1 MNEKILPAT
10 QEPAAGA
17 TLPVLRRIA
26 EKMPG
31 GFFIYRADGD
41 ETILYINDVM
51 LDIFGCATEDEF
63 RALTGGTFR
72 GLVHPDDLKEVEASI
87 LRQVETSDKRLDFV
101 KYRIKRKDGEIRW
114 VDDYGRRVRTEEGND
129 VYYVFIN
136 DITESRAA
144 REESRRRA
152 RVIEG
157 LSFGY
162 SSIFLLNF
170 DTGTMRP
177 YRQGNDYFQRIVA
190 ALKEKGEPNPDCRL
204 VLAEYTSRFVLPEDQ
219 AFFSRQTNIAHITE
233 RLAAEPSYT
242 VTYRCNGNIYMEMSV
257 VRVRDEEN
265 RNSAVMGFRNVT
277 ERIARVQRE
286 LSEKME
292 IEAELD
298 REKRANEIKSS
309 FLFSVSHDIR
319 TPMNAIT
326 GFTAL
331 AKSHMDDPAMLK
343 EFLGNV
349 EEASSHLLS
358 LIDDLLEMSSLSQD
372 KFMLDELPA
381 SLDDE
386 LLAIL
391 DMFRPQA
398 EEKKIDLK
406 ADLTLPPVDVL
417 LDTVRFRRLMNN
429 LVDNAL
435 KFTPEGGHVTVAA
448 KRKFASASGYAR
460 FEISVIDDGEGMA
473 EGFLRRVGKVF
484 ERERSSTES
493 GYLGSGLGLAI
504 TKKILD
510 LMGGSMEVQSEK
522 GKGSTFTVSLPLKQ
536 VGAARKQLSP
546 TAEKKTE
553 MKAKG
558 KYRLLLAEDM
568 GVNRLLAETMLR
580 ESGFEVDSV
589 PDGCDA
595 VDAIVSHPEHY
606 YDAILMDIQMP
617 IMNGYAAT
625 RRIRAMGRK
634 DTATIPIIALSANAR
649 EQDKQASRESG
660 MNAHV
665 AKPFDLAE
673 LVDTLNEQI
682 AAAKGEHEDHEKQ
695 GTKKQKS

>member
-1 MNEKILPAT
+1 MSKRILPETKDAPET
-10 QEPAAGA
+10 TVS
-17 TLPVLRRIA
+17 TLRSIA
-26 EKMPG
+26 QKMPG

-41 ETILYINDVM
+41 ETILYLNDVM
-51 LDIFGCATEDEF
+51 LDIFGCATEEEF
-63 RALTGGTFR
+63 RKLTGGTFK
-72 GLVHPDDLKEVEASI
+72 GLVHPDDVKEVEASI
-87 LRQVETSDKRLDFV
+87 QQQVKKNEKRLDYV
-101 KYRIKRKDGEIRW
+101 KYRIRRKDRKIRW
-114 VDDYGRRVRTEEGND
+114 VDDYGRLVHTEEDGD
-129 VYYVFIN
+129 VFYVFIR
-136 DITESRAA
+136 DITEIRAA

-157 LSFGY
+157 LSVGY
-162 SSIFLLNF
+162 TSIFLLNL
-170 DTGTMRP
+170 DTGKMRP
-177 YRQGNDYFQRIVA
+177 YREDSDYFQRIVSE
-190 ALKEKGEPNPDCRL
+190 LKVDEEETVDFRP
-204 VLAEYTSRFVLPEDQ
+204 VLESYAERFVLPEDR
-219 AFFSRQTNIAHITE
+219 AFFARRTNAAHIRE
-233 RLAAEPSYT
+233 RLAIELSFS
-242 VTYRCNGNIYMEMSV
+242 VTYRCHGRRNNSPIYMEMSV
-257 VRVRDEEN
+257 VRANDKEHPGN
-265 RNSAVMGFRNVT
+265 AVMGFRNVT
-277 ERIARVQRE
+277 ERITRIQRE
-286 LSEKME
+286 LAEKME
-292 IEAELD
+292 MENELE
-298 REKRANEIKSS
+298 RERRANEIKSS

-435 KFTPEGGHVTVAA
+435 KFTPVGGHVTIAA

-460 FEISVIDDGEGMA
+460 FEISVSDDGEGMA

-484 ERERSSTES
+484 EREKSSTES

-522 GKGSTFTVSLPLKQ
+522 GKGSTFIVSLPLKQ

-553 MKAKG
+553 TKAKG

-595 VDAIVSHPEHY
+595 VDAIMSHPEHY

-625 RRIRAMGRK
+625 RRIRAMGHE
-634 DTATIPIIALSANAR
+634 DTSTIPIIALSANAR
-649 EQDKQASRESG
+649 EQDKQASRECG

-682 AAAKGEHEDHEKQ
+682 AAAKGEHEDHEK
-695 GTKKQKS
+695 